1 MTHTEDTKKVES
13 EGSRE
18 GKGKGGRDLPI
29 GLQKGT
35 RTQHATKIDNGTPGK
50 QMKLEYSFSI
60 GQNKMKQ

>member
-1 MTHTEDTKKVES
+1 MSQRTV
-13 EGSRE
+13 GR
-18 GKGKGGRDLPI
+18 GKGGGRDLQI

-60 GQNKMKQ
+60 GQNKMKQLNLSS